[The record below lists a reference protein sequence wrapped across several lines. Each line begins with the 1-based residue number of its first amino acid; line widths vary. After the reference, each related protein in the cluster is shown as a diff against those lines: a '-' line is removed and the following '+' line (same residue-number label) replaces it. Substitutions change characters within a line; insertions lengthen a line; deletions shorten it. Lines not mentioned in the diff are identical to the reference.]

1 MDVYFLVV
9 AFPSSQNLYILLV
22 VDLVNLN
29 NLYDFYINRSMVVF
43 NLLLM
48 KRKIEIRVADLS
60 VFQFV
65 CRLDVIWSTI
75 TAYAHSFIY

>member
-1 MDVYFLVV
+1 MILVV
-9 AFPSSQNLYILLV
+9 AFPSSQNLILLV
-22 VDLVNLN
+22 VDLVNRN
-29 NLYDFYINRSMVVF
+29 NYNDFYINRSMVVF

-75 TAYAHSFIY
+75 TVYAHSFIY

>member
-1 MDVYFLVV
+1 MILVV

-29 NLYDFYINRSMVVF
+29 NYNDFYINRSMVVF

-65 CRLDVIWSTI
+65 CRLDVI
-75 TAYAHSFIY
+75 